1 MFDISLV
8 NSTYDDLANKVKTD
22 LDAQYIKGRLTGSD
36 YANVYATLMNTILQ
50 LSFQTPEKSKQID
63 LQDQQILNEQAQEK
77 LIEAQTQVQL
87 NQLNVQN
94 QGIETQKA
102 QEDLIKAQTTD
113 QQEHTEVQKS
123 QKALINQQTEVA
135 KKQVKSFDQNVQLK
149 LFKAQ
154 MDTWGVM
161 FGSGMLDKKPSII
174 TNDQVS
180 SLYNQIKNS
189 VN

>member
-1 MFDISLV
+1 MFDIDLV

-22 LDAQYIKGRLTGSD
+22 LDDQYTKGRLTGSD

-50 LSFQTPEKSKQID
+50 LSFQAPEKSKQIE
-63 LQDQQILNEQAQEK
+63 LQDQQIINEQAQEKLIEAQTKVQLNTINVQNQQILNEQAQEK
-77 LIEAQTQVQL
+77 LIEAQTLDQEEHTKLQQV
-87 NQLNVQN
+87 
-94 QGIETQKA
+94 
-102 QEDLIKAQTTD
+102 QEDLIR
-113 QQEHTEVQKS
+113 E
-123 QKALINQQTEVA
+123 QTEVA